1 MTRLSI
7 VIFVVAFALAAIATA
22 PLAFALRLTDAGDM
36 GFGAANVS
44 GSVWNGQIDNAS
56 LGGDRLGDV
65 RASLNPVSLVT
76 GVSRLRLQSNNGA
89 ATLIE
94 GRLHGFEAVTAT
106 VSLNQVGFALPME
119 GQLSFN
125 DASLVFAGEN
135 CRTASGSVA
144 TDMFQ
149 RGFAGPALTGRLSCA
164 GGQGADMAK
173 GGVARLAGK
182 SENVEIAMTVRI
194 RADGQYRLDML
205 IIAVKPSLQA
215 MLATAGFVQR
225 GKGWERTEE
234 GQLKF

>member
-164 GGQGADMAK
+164 GGQG
-173 GGVARLAGK
+173 VARLAGK